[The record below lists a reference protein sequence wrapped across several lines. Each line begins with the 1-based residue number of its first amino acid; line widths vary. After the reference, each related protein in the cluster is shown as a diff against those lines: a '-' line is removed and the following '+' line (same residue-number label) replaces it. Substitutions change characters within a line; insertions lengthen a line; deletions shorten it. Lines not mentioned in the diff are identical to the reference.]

1 MIISHHSLRKNCH
14 KTMIDLLVKLSNWKF
29 ILPAFLG
36 TLLSVFLFINGMEK
50 MSSIAREKM
59 ELLDARKSY
68 TLEEVNVF
76 FTKLTAEGRAVHQ
89 QLTGVIDMLFPL
101 IFGAL
106 SILLLAFLIKNIF
119 GTHSK
124 LLYLALYPIIGMT
137 IDYMENFNTLAL
149 LAAFPDLTTAMV
161 EKGSQLTALKHQLGF
176 FRFAAIFGLGGVWLF
191 NLIRRRLR

>member
-1 MIISHHSLRKNCH
+1 MIN
-14 KTMIDLLVKLSNWKF
+14 LLVKLSNWKF

-36 TLLSVFLFINGMEK
+36 TLFCVFLFLNGMEK
-50 MSSIAREKM
+50 MSFIAGEKM
-59 ELLDARKSY
+59 ELIDARKSY

-89 QLTGVIDMLFPL
+89 QLTRVIDMLFPL

-119 GTHSK
+119 GADSK

-137 IDYMENFNTLAL
+137 VDYMENFNTLAL

-161 EKGSQLTALKHQLGF
+161 EKGSRLTALKHQLGF
-176 FRFAAIFGLGGVWLF
+176 FRFAGIFGLGGVWLF
-191 NLIRRRLR
+191 NLIRKRFQ